1 MRSAWTSDSHP
12 IRVDFLD
19 ATVVAP
25 PGRLGMTFAPGK
37 QHSGRTAE
45 WRRDL
50 PKDLARLRGEYRT
63 DVLVSLVE
71 DHELA
76 AVKIPLLVEGARAV
90 GIETVRFPIVDVSIP
105 REMPPVL
112 ALVERLVSDL
122 RAGRVVVVHCMGGLG
137 RTGLIAGCVAVALGR
152 TAKDAVIQVRAARN
166 GTIET
171 REQER
176 FVHVFDSAFRAC
188 HATG

>member
-19 ATVVAP
+19 GAVVAP

-37 QHSGRTAE
+37 RHNGRTALWE
-45 WRRDL
+45 RDL

-71 DHELA
+71 EHELA
-76 AVKIPLLVEGARAV
+76 AVRIPLLVEGARAV

-105 REMPPVL
+105 RETPPVL
-112 ALVERLVSDL
+112 ALVGRLVADL
-122 RAGRVVVVHCMGGLG
+122 QAGRVVVVHCMGGLG
-137 RTGLIAGCVAVALGR
+137 RTGVIAGCVAVALGR
-152 TAKDAVIQVRAARN
+152 APEDAVRQVRAARK

-176 FVHVFDSAFRAC
+176 FVHTFESVRRDQSRA
-188 HATG
+188 